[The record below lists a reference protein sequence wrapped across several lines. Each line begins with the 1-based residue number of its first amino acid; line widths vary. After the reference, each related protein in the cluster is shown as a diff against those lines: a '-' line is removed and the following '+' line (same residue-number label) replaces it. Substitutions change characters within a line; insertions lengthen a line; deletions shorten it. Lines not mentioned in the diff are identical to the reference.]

1 PSSTRPRIAHV
12 ITGLDPGGAQSSLC
26 ALLAAIDDCDHRVLS
41 LTGREPFGSR
51 IEALGIAVD
60 HLELAQ
66 VEGRSHRMT
75 RALGNLR
82 RFRPDWIHCWL
93 YHADLFGAGL
103 GWLLGARV
111 LWHLHV
117 SDLDTTK
124 LKTATRAVIRA
135 CTALSHVAP
144 EHIVACSHASLRT
157 HRRLGYRR
165 GVMRVIENGVDTER
179 FRPRVGSQLR
189 ARWDI
194 PKDAFVV
201 GITARDD
208 PQKDIGTFVQAAS
221 LFGHQRT
228 DVHFVLSGTG
238 LESQNLRLRTDM
250 KRLGLDGACT
260 LLGFQSE
267 VEALYPC
274 FDIFSLS
281 SVSEGLSMSL
291 LEAMACGVI
300 PVVTDVGDSSR
311 VVEGI
316 GWTCPARDP
325 EALAERWMRVW
336 TLSAED
342 RERRRQAAR
351 HRVEERYAI
360 QSQADAFKCLYQRRE
375 RGKKSRP
382 QP

>member
-1 PSSTRPRIAHV
+1 M

-26 ALLAAIDDCDHRVLS
+26 ALLGAIDDCEHRVLS

-51 IEALGIAVD
+51 IEALGVAVD
-60 HLELAQ
+60 HLDLAQ
-66 VEGRSHRMT
+66 AEGRSHRMT

-124 LKTATRAVIRA
+124 LKTTTRAVIRT
-135 CTALSHVAP
+135 CTALSHIAP

-179 FRPRVGSQLR
+179 FQPRDGSTLR
-189 ARWDI
+189 TRWGI
-194 PKDAFVV
+194 PKDAFVI

-208 PQKDIGTFVQAAS
+208 PQKDIGTFLEAAA
-221 LFGHQRT
+221 LFRRRRP
-228 DVHFVLSGTG
+228 DAHFVFSGTG
-238 LESQNLRLRTDM
+238 LESQNLRLRANI
-250 KRLGLDGACT
+250 KRLSLEGACS

-274 FDIFSLS
+274 FDVFSLS

-316 GWTCPARDP
+316 GSACPARDP
-325 EALAERWMRVW
+325 ETLAKQWMRVW

-351 HRVEERYAI
+351 HRTEERYDT
-360 QSQADAFKCLYQRRE
+360 QRQADAFEHLYRRGE
-375 RGKKSRP
+375 
-382 QP
+382 